1 MMTWLPLAASIATF
15 LAIALTAFALTGRAA
30 GARRRKA
37 LAGLDAYA
45 PHSTAPTSQRARQ
58 QSPVALDVIAAA
70 FVRGGYRDGLTE
82 RAQLAG
88 IMDEEHIQAL
98 LRRKILYALGL
109 SAVCLLLALIAPSIL
124 TVSLAIFSPFLG
136 FFLPDILLHN
146 QVLRRSEEIGRE
158 LADTLDLLTL
168 CVRSGLSFEQAL
180 EQVTTTQQG
189 AMSEEFARVLRELQ
203 LGQSRSQALESLA
216 SRNRQPELL
225 RFISAML
232 QADRLGIPIGDVL
245 SEQTREMR
253 HKRRENAR
261 EQAQK
266 VPVKIL
272 MPVMGCFLPGLVII
286 VIGPA
291 VVAIIKVFAGF

>member
-70 FVRGGYRDGLTE
+70 FVRGGYRDGLT
-82 RAQLAG
+82 
-88 IMDEEHIQAL
+88 DEEHIQAL

-180 EQVTTTQQG
+180 EQVTATQQG